1 MTTNIAESFNNV
13 LKGVRGLP
21 LCSIID
27 LTFYRTTDYFRDR
40 GNAAMQC
47 STRFS
52 PRVELTIEKRKTKAQ
67 FYRTR
72 IFDLGNNE
80 FEVMCHRR
88 YASGYSAGD
97 TVQ

>member
-1 MTTNIAESFNNV
+1 MKTNIAESFNNV

-21 LCSIID
+21 LCFIVE

-52 PRVELTIEKRKTKAQ
+52 PRVELTIEKRKMKAQ
-67 FYRTR
+67 FHRTR
-72 IFDLGNNE
+72 IFNLGNNK
-80 FEVMCHRR
+80 FEVMCRHR

-97 TVQ
+97 TV